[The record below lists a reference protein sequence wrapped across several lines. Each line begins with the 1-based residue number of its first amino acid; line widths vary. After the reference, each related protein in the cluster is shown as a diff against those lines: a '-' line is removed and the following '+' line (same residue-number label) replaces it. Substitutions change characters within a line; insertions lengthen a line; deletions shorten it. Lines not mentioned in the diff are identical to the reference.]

1 VTVSDI
7 DGSWNIAIATPMG
20 TQKMTLALSS
30 DETQL
35 TGTASGDAGTLALR
49 DGTIDG
55 DSIQFAVDMTVPFAM
70 ALQFTLVVDGEAIS
84 GTSRAGSFPP
94 SPVTGT
100 RATSLAE

>member
-7 DGSWNIAIATPMG
+7 DGSWDIAIATPMG
-20 TQKMTLALSS
+20 TQKMTLSLAVDQSR
-30 DETQL
+30 L
-35 TGTASGDAGTLALR
+35 TGTASGDAGVLALR

-70 ALQFTLVVDGEAIS
+70 AVQFTLVVDGEAIS

-100 RATSLAE
+100 RAVSLTE